1 MMFSR
6 FFAGKLN
13 TDAAIGF
20 AYRKASPDVCVQQGN
35 DSSLHISTPK
45 MLLLVLTLLAS
56 VMSFSSC
63 DTVKRFLNTDLE
75 EEDYSLGELYVDEYV
90 KEVPYVPTP
99 SAEAKAEGRVN
110 SLGIEREEGDNEAL
124 YDAIQ
129 SWIGTPYQYGGTTK
143 AGVDCSGFVGN
154 IYQEVFNKRLH
165 RIANDMQLDCTLIS
179 RSELKEG
186 DLVFFTNSKGRVSH
200 VGIFLK
206 NDIFAHSST
215 SRGVIISRLGD
226 SYWSKH
232 FYKGGRVN

>member
-1 MMFSR
+1 MKKKLSILCILMVGVW
-6 FFAGKLN
+6 FF
-13 TDAAIGF
+13 T
-20 AYRKASPDVCVQQGN
+20 
-35 DSSLHISTPK
+35 
-45 MLLLVLTLLAS
+45 
-56 VMSFSSC
+56 SC
-63 DTVKRFLNTDLE
+63 DAVKRFLSTDLE

-90 KEVPYVPTP
+90 KEVPFVPTP
-99 SAEAKAEGRVN
+99 SEEAKAEGRVN

-129 SWIGTPYQYGGTTK
+129 SWIGTPYRYGGTTK
-143 AGVDCSGFVGN
+143 AGIDCSGFVGN
-154 IYQEVFNKRLH
+154 IYLEVFNKKLQRV
-165 RIANDMQLDCTLIS
+165 ANDMQQDCTLIS

-200 VGIFLK
+200 VGIYLK

>member
-1 MMFSR
+1 MKKKLSILCLLMVGVW
-6 FFAGKLN
+6 FF
-13 TDAAIGF
+13 T
-20 AYRKASPDVCVQQGN
+20 
-35 DSSLHISTPK
+35 
-45 MLLLVLTLLAS
+45 
-56 VMSFSSC
+56 SC
-63 DTVKRFLNTDLE
+63 DTVKRFLSTDLE

-90 KEVPYVPTP
+90 KEVPFVPTP
-99 SAEAKAEGRVN
+99 SEEAKAEGRVN

-129 SWIGTPYQYGGTTK
+129 SWIGTPYRYGGTTK
-143 AGVDCSGFVGN
+143 AGIDCSGFVGN
-154 IYQEVFNKRLH
+154 IYQEVYNKKLQRV
-165 RIANDMQLDCTLIS
+165 ANDMQQDCTLIS

-200 VGIFLK
+200 VGIYLK

-215 SRGVIISRLGD
+215 SSGVIISRLGD

>member
-1 MMFSR
+1 MKKKLSILYIFMVGVW
-6 FFAGKLN
+6 FF
-13 TDAAIGF
+13 T
-20 AYRKASPDVCVQQGN
+20 
-35 DSSLHISTPK
+35 
-45 MLLLVLTLLAS
+45 
-56 VMSFSSC
+56 SC
-63 DTVKRFLNTDLE
+63 DTVKRFLSTDLE

-90 KEVPYVPTP
+90 KEVPFVPTP
-99 SAEAKAEGRVN
+99 SEEAKAEGRVN

-129 SWIGTPYQYGGTTK
+129 SWIGTPYRYGGTTK
-143 AGVDCSGFVGN
+143 AGIDCSGFVGN
-154 IYQEVFNKRLH
+154 IYQEVYNKKLQRV
-165 RIANDMQLDCTLIS
+165 ANDMQQDCTLIS

-186 DLVFFTNSKGRVSH
+186 DLVFFINSKGRVSH
-200 VGIFLK
+200 VGIYLK

>member
-1 MMFSR
+1 MKKKLSILCILMVGVW
-6 FFAGKLN
+6 FF
-13 TDAAIGF
+13 T
-20 AYRKASPDVCVQQGN
+20 
-35 DSSLHISTPK
+35 
-45 MLLLVLTLLAS
+45 
-56 VMSFSSC
+56 SC
-63 DTVKRFLNTDLE
+63 DTVKRFLSTDLE

-90 KEVPYVPTP
+90 KEVPFVPTP
-99 SAEAKAEGRVN
+99 SEEAKAEGRVN

-129 SWIGTPYQYGGTTK
+129 SWIGTPYRYGGTTK
-143 AGVDCSGFVGN
+143 AGIDCSGFVGN
-154 IYQEVFNKRLH
+154 IYQEVYNKKLQRV
-165 RIANDMQLDCTLIS
+165 ANDMQQDCNLIS

-200 VGIFLK
+200 VGIYLK

>member
-1 MMFSR
+1 MKKKLSILYIFMVGVW
-6 FFAGKLN
+6 FF
-13 TDAAIGF
+13 T
-20 AYRKASPDVCVQQGN
+20 
-35 DSSLHISTPK
+35 
-45 MLLLVLTLLAS
+45 
-56 VMSFSSC
+56 SC
-63 DTVKRFLNTDLE
+63 DTVKRFLSTDLE

-90 KEVPYVPTP
+90 KEVPFVPTP
-99 SAEAKAEGRVN
+99 SEEAKAEGRVN

-129 SWIGTPYQYGGTTK
+129 SWIGTPYRYGGTTK
-143 AGVDCSGFVGN
+143 AGIDCSGFVGN
-154 IYQEVFNKRLH
+154 IYQEVYNKKLQRV
-165 RIANDMQLDCTLIS
+165 ANDMQQDCTLIS

-200 VGIFLK
+200 VGIYLK

>member
-1 MMFSR
+1 MKK
-6 FFAGKLN
+6 KLS
-13 TDAAIGF
+13 IL
-20 AYRKASPDVCVQQGN
+20 C
-35 DSSLHISTPK
+35 
-45 MLLLVLTLLAS
+45 LLMVGVWLFT
-56 VMSFSSC
+56 SC
-63 DTVKRFLNTDLE
+63 DTVKRFLSTDLE

-90 KEVPYVPTP
+90 KEVPFVPTP
-99 SAEAKAEGRVN
+99 SEEAKAEGRVN

-129 SWIGTPYQYGGTTK
+129 SWIGTPYRYGGTTK
-143 AGVDCSGFVGN
+143 AGIDCSGFVGN
-154 IYQEVFNKRLH
+154 IYQEVYNKKLQRV
-165 RIANDMQLDCTLIS
+165 ANDMQQDCTLIS

-200 VGIFLK
+200 VGIYLK

>member
-1 MMFSR
+1 MPFI
-6 FFAGKLN
+6 
-13 TDAAIGF
+13 TDLKKVHSI
-20 AYRKASPDVCVQQGN
+20 
-35 DSSLHISTPK
+35 LW
-45 MLLLVLTLLAS
+45 LLLTATLL
-56 VMSFSSC
+56 FSSC
-63 DTVKRFLNTDLE
+63 DTVKRFLSTDLE

-110 SLGIEREEGDNEAL
+110 ALGIEREEGDNEAL
-124 YDAIQ
+124 YNAIQ
-129 SWIGTPYQYGGTTK
+129 SWMGTPYQFGGSTK
-143 AGVDCSGFVGN
+143 AGVDCSGFVSN
-154 IYQEVFNKRLH
+154 IYQEVYQRTLH
-165 RIANDMQLDCTLIS
+165 RVANDMQLDCILIS
-179 RSELKEG
+179 RSELQEG

-232 FYKGGRVN
+232 FYKGGRVKDS